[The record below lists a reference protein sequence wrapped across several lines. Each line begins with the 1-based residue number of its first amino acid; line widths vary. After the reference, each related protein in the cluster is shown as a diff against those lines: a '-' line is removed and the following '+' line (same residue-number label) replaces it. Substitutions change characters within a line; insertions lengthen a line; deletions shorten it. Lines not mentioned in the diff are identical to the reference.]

1 MQTDFILDVE
11 PWRQEIQSLKPGD
24 TLSGARLLA
33 LLEGEPEDSV
43 DEAFAFLD
51 AGEISLTVADL
62 PRLGNV
68 GEAALRLRRE
78 EELSQKPGFWKSLD
92 ETDTLRLFMEEIT
105 DTDEDTR
112 LALAEA
118 VARGEEGA
126 AEKLL
131 AAMLPMVT
139 ERAIGMT
146 GRGVLLMDLIQ
157 EGSLGLWQGILSY
170 RGGDFRKHTL
180 WRIDN
185 AMAKAVLLQARDG
198 GIGQKMRQGM
208 EDFRDVDQ
216 RLLTQLGRNPTLE
229 EIAEELHISPEE
241 AKTLEDALVSARMKQ
256 RVEAERAP
264 KEPTPEDKQAV
275 EDTAYFQMR
284 QRIEEMLSSLT
295 QQEGKLLTLR
305 FGLEGGLPM
314 SPEDTA
320 RQLEMTPEAVLEME
334 ASALKKLRSDK
345 D

>member
-1 MQTDFILDVE
+1 MQTDFILDME

-24 TLSGARLLA
+24 IFSGARLLA

-43 DEAFAFLD
+43 DEAFALLD

-78 EELSQKPGFWKSLD
+78 EELSQKPAFWKNLE
-92 ETDTLRLFMEEIT
+92 ETDTLRLYMEEIA

-118 VARGEEGA
+118 VARGEEGT

-131 AAMLPMVT
+131 TAMLPMVT

-216 RLLTQLGRNPTLE
+216 RLLAQLGRNPTLE

-264 KEPTPEDKQAV
+264 KEPAPEDKQAV

-320 RQLEMTPEAVLEME
+320 RQLKMTPEAVLEME

>member
-1 MQTDFILDVE
+1 MQTDFILDME
-11 PWRQEIQSLKPGD
+11 PWRQEIQSLKPSD
-24 TLSGARLLA
+24 TFSGARLLA

-43 DEAFAFLD
+43 DEAFALLD

-78 EELSQKPGFWKSLD
+78 EELSQKPAFWKNLE
-92 ETDTLRLFMEEIT
+92 ETDTLRLYMEEIA

-118 VARGEEGA
+118 VARGDESA

-131 AAMLPMVT
+131 AAMLPIVT

-216 RLLTQLGRNPTLE
+216 RLLAQLGRNPTLE

-241 AKTLEDALVSARMKQ
+241 ARTLEDALVSARMKQ

-264 KEPTPEDKQAV
+264 KEPAPEDKQAV